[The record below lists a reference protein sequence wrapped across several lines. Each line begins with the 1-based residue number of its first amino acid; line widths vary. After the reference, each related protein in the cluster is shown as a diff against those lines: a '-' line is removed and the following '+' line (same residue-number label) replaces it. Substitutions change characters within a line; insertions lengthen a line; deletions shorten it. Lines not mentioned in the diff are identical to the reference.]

1 MKISEQKKRNT
12 KQSECSVSTFLQ
24 GGFWA
29 VIWTDVVHLSGL
41 VIGYIVLMA
50 VGSSQLGGFDQ
61 VMAVVNRHGDLKLDR

>member
-12 KQSECSVSTFLQ
+12 KQSESSVSTFLQ